1 MGNQL
6 AGGASSLTDLSS
18 LLTDVP
24 GLAHGA
30 TLGLGKILKTAWCEH
45 DDGRVIV
52 KLYPKREQRSGG
64 SSSVT
69 ASQSNSA
76 LSAAAAA
83 GSLSSS
89 AASTVSSPSTIDPEL
104 RVYEKRLDDTRKTFT
119 AASAPNLLPFA
130 RWIDGERA
138 VFLVRQYFAYNVYDR
153 LHTHP
158 FLTQLEKKWLA
169 YQLLEAL
176 RQLHNGNIRH
186 GDIKTENLL
195 CTTWNWLL
203 LTDVAFFKPTFLP
216 ADNPAD
222 YAFYFE
228 TTRRRCYLAPERF
241 YTAGEKEKTLQA
253 AYLHSQQQ
261 QQHSG
266 MHTSHSTHSLSSA
279 AQSPAASNFDPLTV
293 TEAMDVFSAGC
304 CIAELFMNGEP
315 LFDLPQLL
323 SYREGV
329 YDPLPTLQAKV
340 QDPDIRD
347 LILHMTQIN
356 PQARFSAK
364 GYIREWKERSFP
376 SSFEYLHKL
385 FARLLLSPEQLS
397 QPDQK
402 LMFIKQNERNI
413 IREIARVDLPVAA
426 TAVGATV
433 ATSSSGKQQKERDKR
448 AAAGGGSGSSGE
460 QQGKASQH
468 VAVRGWDERKEKSSA
483 DSNGVMQQQ
492 LATTAAGGIGAS
504 LAAASSARTSAASA
518 SFQPL
523 IDDITSFA
531 ATLEKHTAAGQLK
544 EWSELQTEAKSYR
557 KAHFATASLP
567 PPALHITAP
576 ANSHSASASSTS
588 ASHSPTSSPQPW
600 NASSA
605 PNSSSV
611 PRTHY
616 SPDSPQRRLP
626 ASTSSSLTVRSS
638 LTSSNSTQFRPSDD
652 NNSEAGILN
661 VAALA
666 DDGTTALSNGA
677 RTSSVTVSSNVLTM
691 VATLV
696 CSCVLNV
703 QSPKMKLVGL
713 DLMLRLG
720 EYVEDEVRLGRLVPY
735 CVALLADTA
744 PSVRA
749 MAVAT
754 LTAILSLVSSFPQSD
769 AHIFPE
775 YVFPALSRF
784 PHDQEELVRL
794 AYAARIAQLAD
805 NSRRFLDI
813 AQQNQQSNG
822 YSNNTSSHSNSSNT
836 LAVPKASSG
845 GGLTPSPSL
854 DQPLSLL
861 VSPPSSPAP
870 SEPSVAS
877 SSQSSYESELGAL
890 QDLVLRLVIDMLTVG
905 GSCVKRCL
913 LVDIARLCMFI
924 GRKRV
929 NNELL
934 PHLITVLNDRDWQ
947 LRVCFFDHI
956 VGVSAFV
963 GRIAFT
969 NYVLPCVEQ
978 ALFDVEE
985 SVIQRAVHALTQLC
999 HLGLFDKRVML
1010 DIVEKAGPLLCHP
1023 SAWIREECIAFVLAM
1038 ADTLGL
1044 ANTHCFLLPAL
1055 QPFITQPIAQF
1066 SRSTL
1071 LPVLKP
1077 PLTRHEFAGI
1087 IYPNM
1092 KHTSTGSGSGSNNPS
1107 SSAPPPFSAS
1117 LPDSLLQTGSYLGSS
1132 NSLPSDGADAVSSTH
1147 SHSSQE
1153 DADRLRTASSG
1164 SNAST
1169 LSTHSSAAS
1178 TPSPF
1183 AAPTVE
1189 PPVSGWQ
1196 QDATLKT
1203 AMLRYLNRV
1212 ANAVASKGY
1221 TQPADG
1227 VSALSLDEELDSY
1240 LSIDDEAPVFQVEVE
1255 RTVSDPTASVTAA
1268 AGDRVQQDLLDSLGM
1283 QVQRQ
1288 GGTNPSAVRSEQQ
1301 RQAADYLQ
1309 QKSSQAGADGS
1320 RRREPIRQPLNKVPP
1335 YILKALKVPPA
1346 PPSLGQLRES
1356 TISTSAFYRNHH
1368 QLEASTEQ
1376 HDPKQWRPRGVLV
1389 ATLSEHSASVNS
1401 LAVSRDNVFL
1411 VSGSDD
1417 GTVKVWDCARLK
1429 LTANARSQLTH
1440 QQPGR
1445 VTAVAMIDS
1454 SHSIVAAS
1462 DVGLLEVMKVE
1473 YAPAAEESGGSSASG
1488 GSNNSSNSNSSS
1500 ATGHSKYGG
1509 WSEVRKIDA
1518 RAEGSVLCVEHFN
1531 TVTESLLLYATQKGT
1546 VHTWDLR
1553 SRREPFTLH
1562 IEPAMGLLSA
1572 LVIGPTP
1579 YVLIAGT
1586 SRGFVLVWDLRFQ
1599 LPIQVWRHH
1608 QRSRIVSLT
1617 PQDLPSILPKDAQG
1631 RWQHPT
1637 KGPLVFVA
1645 AEGNHQL
1652 AAFDLLTGE
1661 CRMCVR
1667 VQPATATSGAT
1678 SASAG
1683 ALSAPT
1689 AVSATVA
1696 SQAAP
1701 MPGQHGKA
1709 ASAGQSALLSSG
1721 AALSTTADGQLRH
1734 KVHVSPLSLPSL
1746 RSYLRHDYPA
1756 SLMDESFLGELTQL
1770 ADSITQQTTG
1780 AVNNNSSTQHST
1792 YRAQAAAASTAQPP
1806 SSQSITSLL
1815 CCPGSFCLTAGT
1827 DRVVRFWDLHEPLD
1841 SYRVTGPPLL
1851 DDNWQPRY
1859 SGRIENSSVVMEE
1872 TLQHSSNTDS
1882 HSGTAAGEQQQ
1893 LMKLAVA
1900 RKSRGATPPASC
1912 HQSEIVDMKAIEWP
1926 QKMIATAS
1934 TDGMIKV
1941 WI

>member
-6 AGGASSLTDLSS
+6 AGGAGSLTDLSS

-24 GLAHGA
+24 GLAHGQ

-52 KLYPKREQRSGG
+52 KLYPKREQRGG
-64 SSSVT
+64 GSSSSVT

-89 AASTVSSPSTIDPEL
+89 AASSAGSPSTIDPEL

-119 AASAPNLLPFA
+119 AAAAPNLLPFA

-176 RQLHNGNIRH
+176 RQLHSGNIRH
-186 GDIKTENLL
+186 GDLKTENLL

-203 LTDVAFFKPTFLP
+203 LTDIAFFKPTFLP

-293 TEAMDVFSAGC
+293 TEAMDIFSAGC
-304 CIAELFMNGEP
+304 CIAELFMGGEP

-329 YDPLPTLQAKV
+329 YDPLATLQAKV
-340 QDPDIRD
+340 QDADIRD
-347 LILHMTQIN
+347 LILHMTQLN
-356 PQARFSAK
+356 PQSRFSAK
-364 GYIREWKERSFP
+364 GYLREWKERSFP

-385 FARLLLSPEQLS
+385 FARLMVAPDQLS
-397 QPDQK
+397 NPDQK
-402 LMFIKQNERNI
+402 LLWIKANERNI
-413 IREIARVDLPVAA
+413 IKEIARVDLPTAVAA
-426 TAVGATV
+426 ATTL
-433 ATSSSGKQQKERDKR
+433 AAAPTSKQQKDRDKR
-448 AAAGGGSGSSGE
+448 AGGGGE
-460 QQGKASQH
+460 QHSKSNH
-468 VAVRGWDERKEKSSA
+468 HLAVKGWDERKEKSSA
-483 DSNGVMQQQ
+483 DSNGSVQQQ
-492 LATTAAGGIGAS
+492 QQQTATAATGGIGAS
-504 LAAASSARTSAASA
+504 LAAASSARSAAGPA

-523 IDDITSFA
+523 MDDLSSFA

-544 EWSELQTEAKSYR
+544 EWNELQTEAKSYR

-576 ANSHSASASSTS
+576 TNSPSTSSTS

-605 PNSSSV
+605 PTSSFV
-611 PRTHY
+611 PRAHH
-616 SPDSPQRRLP
+616 SPDSPLRRLP
-626 ASTSSSLTVRSS
+626 ASSSTSSTVTSRSS
-638 LTSSNSTQFRPSDD
+638 LPSSGSTQFRSNDD

-666 DDGTTALSNGA
+666 DEANNALSNGT
-677 RTSSVTVSSNVLTM
+677 RTSAVTVSSNVLTM

-713 DLMLRLG
+713 DLLLRLG
-720 EYVEDEVRLGRLVPY
+720 VYVEDEVRLGRLVPY

-754 LTAILSLVSSFPQSD
+754 LTSILSLVSSFPQSD

-775 YVFPALSRF
+775 YIFPALSRF

-813 AQQNQQSNG
+813 AEQNQ
-822 YSNNTSSHSNSSNT
+822 HSNSYTDNNT
-836 LAVPKASSG
+836 LAVPKPST
-845 GGLTPSPSL
+845 GLTPSPSL
-854 DQPLSLL
+854 DQPLGAL

-870 SEPSVAS
+870 SEPPS
-877 SSQSSYESELGAL
+877 SSHSSYESELSAL

-1010 DIVEKAGPLLCHP
+1010 DIVEKSGPLLCHP

-1055 QPFITQPIAQF
+1055 HPFLTQSIAQV
-1066 SRSTL
+1066 SRSTF

-1092 KHTSTGSGSGSNNPS
+1092 KQTATTAASNSSTTATSPL
-1107 SSAPPPFSAS
+1107 SAS
-1117 LPDSLLQTGSYLGSS
+1117 LPDSLLHTGSYLGAG
-1132 NSLPSDGADAVSSTH
+1132 NSLPSDSGDSS

-1153 DADRLRTASSG
+1153 DADRLRTGSSS

-1169 LSTHSSAAS
+1169 LSSSNPSSAAS
-1178 TPSPF
+1178 SSASSPF
-1183 AAPTVE
+1183 SASSVDGQ
-1189 PPVSGWQ
+1189 VSGWQ
-1196 QDATLKT
+1196 QDSQLKT

-1227 VSALSLDEELDSY
+1227 ASALSVDEELDSY

-1255 RTVSDPTASVTAA
+1255 RTVSDPTTSVTAA

-1288 GGTNPSAVRSEQQ
+1288 GGTNSSAVRSEQQ

-1309 QKSSQAGADGS
+1309 QKSSQTGADGS

-1356 TISTSAFYRNHH
+1356 TISTSSFYRNHH
-1368 QLEASTEQ
+1368 QLEANTEQ

-1389 ATLSEHSASVNS
+1389 ATLSEHTASVNS
-1401 LAVSRDNVFL
+1401 IAVSRDNVFL

-1417 GTVKVWDCARLK
+1417 GTVRVWDAARLK
-1429 LTANARSQLTH
+1429 LTANARSQLTY

-1445 VTAVAMIDS
+1445 VTAVAMVDS

-1473 YAPAAEESGGSSASG
+1473 YAPSADDSGASSGG
-1488 GSNNSSNSNSSS
+1488 GSTNSSS
-1500 ATGHSKYGG
+1500 GHSKYGG
-1509 WSEVRKIDA
+1509 WSEVKKIDA

-1531 TVTESLLLYATQKGT
+1531 TITESLLLYGTQKGA

-1562 IEPAMGLLSA
+1562 IEPAMGLLSC

-1579 YVLIAGT
+1579 YNLIAGT
-1586 SRGFVLVWDLRFQ
+1586 TRGFVLVWDLRFQ

-1608 QRSRIVSLT
+1608 QRTRIVSLT

-1645 AEGNHQL
+1645 AEGNNQL

-1661 CRMCVR
+1661 CRMCIR
-1667 VQPATATSGAT
+1667 VQQPASVPSSSSSSSSV
-1678 SASAG
+1678 SAASSVS
-1683 ALSAPT
+1683 LSA
-1689 AVSATVA
+1689 AVPSQSAP
-1696 SQAAP
+1696 SAA
-1701 MPGQHGKA
+1701 QHGKA
-1709 ASAGQSALLSSG
+1709 ASGQSALLSSG
-1721 AALSTTADGQLRH
+1721 TALSTTADGQLRH

-1756 SLMDESFLGELTQL
+1756 SLMDESFLTELSQM
-1770 ADSITQQTTG
+1770 ADSIAQTTTAAAG
-1780 AVNNNSSTQHST
+1780 TSNSSGSNST
-1792 YRAQAAAASTAQPP
+1792 PHPTSRTP
-1806 SSQSITSLL
+1806 SSVVQPQPLSTQSITSLL
-1815 CCPGSFCLTAGT
+1815 CCSASFCLTAGT

-1872 TLQHSSNTDS
+1872 TMQHTNTDS
-1882 HSGTAAGEQQQ
+1882 NSGPAAGTAAADQQQ
-1893 LMKLAVA
+1893 QQHLMKLAVA

-1934 TDGMIKV
+1934 TDGIIKV

>member
-18 LLTDVP
+18 LLSDVP
-24 GLAHGA
+24 GLAHGQ

-52 KLYPKREQRSGG
+52 KLYPKREQRGG
-64 SSSVT
+64 SSNSSSVS

-76 LSAAAAA
+76 LSAAASV
-83 GSLSSS
+83 GSLSASAASSS
-89 AASTVSSPSTIDPEL
+89 AASPSTIDPEL
-104 RVYEKRLDDTRKTFT
+104 RVYEKRLDDVRRAFT
-119 AASAPNLLPFA
+119 AASSPNLLPFA

-158 FLTQLEKKWLA
+158 FLTLLEKKWLA

-176 RQLHNGNIRH
+176 RQLHGANIRH
-186 GDIKTENLL
+186 GDIKTENAL

-203 LTDVAFFKPTFLP
+203 LTDTNFFKPTFLP

-253 AYLHSQQQ
+253 AYLASQQQ

-266 MHTSHSTHSLSSA
+266 MHNSHSTHSLSSA
-279 AQSPAASNFDPLTV
+279 AQSPAASNFDPQTV

-304 CIAELFMNGEP
+304 CIAELFMGGEP

-329 YDPLPTLQAKV
+329 YNPLPTLQAKV
-340 QDPDIRD
+340 HDADIRD
-347 LILHMTQIN
+347 LILHMTQLS
-356 PQARFSAK
+356 PASRFSAK
-364 GYIREWKERSFP
+364 AYLREWKERSFP
-376 SSFEYLHKL
+376 SSFEYLH
-385 FARLLLSPEQLS
+385 RLLARMMQAPDQLS
-397 QPDQK
+397 NPDQK
-402 LMFIKQNERNI
+402 LLWIKANERSI
-413 IREIARVDLPVAA
+413 IKEIARVDLPTTASNAAAA
-426 TAVGATV
+426 TTAPA
-433 ATSSSGKQQKERDKR
+433 SGSRQKGEADRR
-448 AAAGGGSGSSGE
+448 AAGQSAG
-460 QQGKASQH
+460 
-468 VAVRGWDERKEKSSA
+468 RGWDERKEKSSA
-483 DSNGVMQQQ
+483 DSNGVSQQQ
-492 LATTAAGGIGAS
+492 QAAGATSAGGIGAS
-504 LAAASSARTSAASA
+504 LAAATSARSTAGVA

-523 IDDITSFA
+523 MDDLSSFA
-531 ATLEKHTAAGQLK
+531 ATLEKHTAEAVQLK
-544 EWSELQTEAKSYR
+544 DWNELQSEAKSYR
-557 KAHFATASLP
+557 KSHFATASLP
-567 PPALHITAP
+567 PPNLHISAP
-576 ANSHSASASSTS
+576 SPSANPSASS
-588 ASHSPTSSPQPW
+588 SHSPTSSPLPW

-605 PNSSSV
+605 PSGSSV
-611 PRTHY
+611 PRMHY

-626 ASTSSSLTVRSS
+626 ASSSSSLAPRST
-638 LTSSNSTQFRPSDD
+638 LPSSGSTQFRPNSDD
-652 NNSEAGILN
+652 NSEAGILN
-661 VAALA
+661 VAALG
-666 DDGTTALSNGA
+666 DDATTAALAGT
-677 RTSSVTVSSNVLTM
+677 RTSAVTASSNVLTM

-713 DLMLRLG
+713 DLLLRLG
-720 EYVEDEVRLGRLVPY
+720 AYVEDEVRLGRLVPY
-735 CVALLADTA
+735 CVALLADAA

-749 MAVAT
+749 MAVST
-754 LTAILSLVSSFPQSD
+754 LTSILSLVSSFPQSD

-775 YVFPALSRF
+775 YIFPALSRF
-784 PHDQEELVRL
+784 PHDAEELVRL
-794 AYAARIAQLAD
+794 AYAAKIAQLAD

-813 AQQNQQSNG
+813 AQHNQHANNEADSN
-822 YSNNTSSHSNSSNT
+822 HNSST
-836 LAVPKASSG
+836 VSATKPSS
-845 GGLTPSPSL
+845 GLTPSPSL
-854 DQPLSLL
+854 EQPLATL
-861 VSPPSSPAP
+861 VLPPSSPAP
-870 SEPSVAS
+870 SEPSAS
-877 SSQSSYESELGAL
+877 LHASYESELGAL

-913 LVDIARLCMFI
+913 LVDIARLCLFI

-985 SVIQRAVHALTQLC
+985 SVIQRAVHALTELC

-1044 ANTHCFLLPAL
+1044 ANTYCFLLPAL
-1055 QPFITQPIAQF
+1055 QPFLTQPIAQV

-1077 PLTRHEFAGI
+1077 PLTRHEFAAI
-1087 IYPNM
+1087 LYPNM
-1092 KHTSTGSGSGSNNPS
+1092 KQQTPS
-1107 SSAPPPFSAS
+1107 SAAGNNSSSTAPALLSAS
-1117 LPDSLLQTGSYLGSS
+1117 LPESLLNAGSYLGSGDS
-1132 NSLPSDGADAVSSTH
+1132 GSLPSDGGDGASKSN

-1153 DADRLRTASSG
+1153 DADTLRTLSSS

-1169 LSTHSSAAS
+1169 LSTHSSTAS
-1178 TPSPF
+1178 SSPF
-1183 AAPTVE
+1183 SAAPLE
-1189 PPVSGWQ
+1189 AAVSGWQ
-1196 QDATLKT
+1196 HDAALRTP
-1203 AMLRYLNRV
+1203 MLRYLNRV

-1227 VSALSLDEELDSY
+1227 ASALSVDEELDSY
-1240 LSIDDEAPVFQVEVE
+1240 LAIDDEAPVFQVEVE
-1255 RTVSDPTASVTAA
+1255 RTVSDPTATVTSA
-1268 AGDRVQQDLLDSLGM
+1268 AGERVQQDLLDSLGM

-1288 GGTNPSAVRSEQQ
+1288 GGTNSTAVRSEQQ
-1301 RQAADYLQ
+1301 RQAAEYLQ

-1346 PPSLGQLRES
+1346 PPALGALRES
-1356 TISTSAFYRNHH
+1356 TISTSTFYRNHH
-1368 QLEASTEQ
+1368 QLLDTNSEQ
-1376 HDPKQWRPRGVLV
+1376 ADPKQWRPRGVLV
-1389 ATLSEHSASVNS
+1389 ATLSEHTAAVNS

-1417 GTVKVWDCARLK
+1417 GTCKVWDCARLK

-1445 VTAVAMIDS
+1445 VTAVAMVDS

-1462 DVGLLEVMKVE
+1462 DVGLLEVMRVE
-1473 YAPAAEESGGSSASG
+1473 YAPAADDSGASTTGSASSGGA
-1488 GSNNSSNSNSSS
+1488 
-1500 ATGHSKYGG
+1500 GHSKYGG
-1509 WSEVRKIDA
+1509 WSEVKRIDA

-1531 TVTESLLLYATQKGT
+1531 TLTDSLLLYGTQKGA

-1579 YVLIAGT
+1579 YSLIAGT
-1586 SRGFVLVWDLRFQ
+1586 TRGFVLVWDLRFQ

-1608 QRSRIVSLT
+1608 QRSRIISLT

-1645 AEGNHQL
+1645 AEGNNQL

-1661 CRMCVR
+1661 CRMCIR
-1667 VQPATATSGAT
+1667 VQPATAPPA
-1678 SASAG
+1678 AG
-1683 ALSAPT
+1683 AAASSFSA
-1689 AVSATVA
+1689 AAA
-1696 SQAAP
+1696 AAAAQAAATA
-1701 MPGQHGKA
+1701 GQHGKGS
-1709 ASAGQSALLSSG
+1709 SAGQSALLSS
-1721 AALSTTADGQLRH
+1721 ASALSTTADGQLRQ

-1746 RSYLRHDYPA
+1746 RSYLRLDYPQ
-1756 SLMDESFLGELTQL
+1756 SLLDDSFLAELRQM
-1770 ADSITQQTTG
+1770 ADSLQTAATTG
-1780 AVNNNSSTQHST
+1780 GTGTGTGSSGSGTAHSPHT
-1792 YRAQAAAASTAQPP
+1792 ATHRSSASQSPP
-1806 SSQSITSLL
+1806 TPPAPSITSLL
-1815 CCPGSFCLTAGT
+1815 LCPGSFCLTAGT
-1827 DRVVRFWDLHEPLD
+1827 DRTVRFFDLHEPLD
-1841 SYRVTGPPLL
+1841 SYRVSGPPLL
-1851 DDNWQPRY
+1851 DDSWQPRY

-1872 TLQHSSNTDS
+1872 TMQHSSAD
-1882 HSGTAAGEQQQ
+1882 GTSAGGAADQQQQQQQ

-1934 TDGMIKV
+1934 TDGIIKV

>member
-24 GLAHGA
+24 GLAHGQ

-45 DDGRVIV
+45 DHGRVIV
-52 KLYPKREQRSGG
+52 KLYPKREQRGGG

-69 ASQSNSA
+69 ASQSSSA
-76 LSAAAAA
+76 LSAAAAS

-89 AASTVSSPSTIDPEL
+89 AAAAMGGPSTIDPEL
-104 RVYEKRLDDTRKTFT
+104 RVYEKRLDDIRKTFT
-119 AASAPNLLPFA
+119 AASAPNVLPFA

-138 VFLVRQYFAYNVYDR
+138 VFLVRQYFAYNCYDR

-158 FLTQLEKKWLA
+158 FLTALEKKWLA

-176 RQLHNGNIRH
+176 RQLHGGNIRH
-186 GDIKTENLL
+186 GDLKTENLL

-279 AQSPAASNFDPLTV
+279 AQSPVASNFDPGTV
-293 TEAMDVFSAGC
+293 TEAMDIFSAGC
-304 CIAELFMNGEP
+304 CIAELFMGGEP

-340 QDPDIRD
+340 QDADVRD
-347 LILHMTQIN
+347 LILHMTQLN

-385 FARLLLSPEQLS
+385 FARLMVAPDQLS
-397 QPDQK
+397 NPDQK
-402 LMFIKQNERNI
+402 LLWVKANERHI
-413 IREIARVDLPVAA
+413 IKEIARVDLPAVAPPAA
-426 TAVGATV
+426 TAATTI
-433 ATSSSGKQQKERDKR
+433 ATTKQHKDRDRR
-448 AAAGGGSGSSGE
+448 AGSGE
-460 QQGKASQH
+460 QRTKASQQL
-468 VAVRGWDERKEKSSA
+468 AVKSGV
-483 DSNGVMQQQ
+483 DSNGVTQQ
-492 LATTAAGGIGAS
+492 LQSATSAASGIGAS
-504 LAAASSARTSAASA
+504 LASATSARTAASSA

-523 IDDITSFA
+523 LDDLTSF
-531 ATLEKHTAAGQLK
+531 TVSLEQHTTAGPLK
-544 EWSELQTEAKSYR
+544 EWNELQTEAKSYH
-557 KAHFATASLP
+557 KAHFATAGLP

-576 ANSHSASASSTS
+576 SNSPSASSTS

-605 PNSSSV
+605 PTASFV
-611 PRTHY
+611 PRLHY
-616 SPDSPQRRLP
+616 SPDSPLRRLP
-626 ASTSSSLTVRSS
+626 ASSSANSSTTASVRSS
-638 LTSSNSTQFRPSDD
+638 LPSSSSTQFRPSDD
-652 NNSEAGILN
+652 NINSEAGILN

-666 DDGTTALSNGA
+666 EDANGSMPNGT
-677 RTSSVTVSSNVLTM
+677 RTSAVTTSSNVLTM

-713 DLMLRLG
+713 DLLLRLG
-720 EYVEDEVRLGRLVPY
+720 AYVEDEVRLGRLVPY

-749 MAVAT
+749 MAVST
-754 LTAILSLVSSFPQSD
+754 LTSLLSLVSSFAQSD

-775 YVFPALSRF
+775 YIFPALSRF
-784 PHDQEELVRL
+784 PHDPEELVRL

-813 AQQNQQSNG
+813 SQQNQHDN
-822 YSNNTSSHSNSSNT
+822 SHSDAGNSLVVSK
-836 LAVPKASSG
+836 PSS
-845 GGLTPSPSL
+845 GLTPSPSL
-854 DQPLSLL
+854 DHSLGAL

-870 SEPSVAS
+870 SEPSTAS
-877 SSQSSYESELGAL
+877 HSSYESELSAL

-985 SVIQRAVHALTQLC
+985 SVIQRAVHALTELC

-1010 DIVEKAGPLLCHP
+1010 DIVQKAGPLLCHP

-1055 QPFITQPIAQF
+1055 QPFLTQPIARV

-1077 PLTRHEFAGI
+1077 PLTRHEFAAI

-1092 KHTSTGSGSGSNNPS
+1092 KQSSASAAS
-1107 SSAPPPFSAS
+1107 SSTAAPPLLSAS
-1117 LPDSLLQTGSYLGSS
+1117 LPDSLMQTGSYLGSS
-1132 NSLPSDGADAVSSTH
+1132 SSLPSDAGDAAAS
-1147 SHSSQE
+1147 SHSSQD
-1153 DADRLRTASSG
+1153 DADRLRTVSSSSGVSNG

-1169 LSTHSSAAS
+1169 LSMPSSVAS
-1178 TPSPF
+1178 SSPF
-1183 AAPTVE
+1183 AAASVE
-1189 PPVSGWQ
+1189 AASGWQ
-1196 QDATLKT
+1196 HDVQLRT
-1203 AMLRYLNRV
+1203 AMQRYLNRV
-1212 ANAVASKGY
+1212 AYAVASKGY

-1227 VSALSLDEELDSY
+1227 VTALAVDEEIDSY

-1255 RTVSDPTASVTAA
+1255 RTVSDPAASTTAA
-1268 AGDRVQQDLLDSLGM
+1268 AGERVQQDLLDSLGM

-1288 GGTNPSAVRSEQQ
+1288 GGGADSSAIRSEQQ

-1320 RRREPIRQPLNKVPP
+1320 RRREPIRQPLSKVPQ

-1356 TISTSAFYRNHH
+1356 TISTSSFYRNHH
-1368 QLEASTEQ
+1368 QLEANTEQ

-1389 ATLSEHSASVNS
+1389 ATLSEHTAAVNS

-1417 GTVKVWDCARLK
+1417 GTVKVWDCQRLK

-1445 VTAVAMIDS
+1445 ITAVAMLDS

-1473 YAPAAEESGGSSASG
+1473 YAPAADDSGGGSSVAANSG
-1488 GSNNSSNSNSSS
+1488 NS

-1509 WSEVRKIDA
+1509 WSEVKKLDA

-1531 TVTESLLLYATQKGT
+1531 TVTESLLLYGTQKGS
-1546 VHTWDLR
+1546 VHSWDLR
-1553 SRREPFTLH
+1553 SRREPFTLT

-1579 YVLIAGT
+1579 YCLIAGT

-1645 AEGNHQL
+1645 AEGNNQL

-1661 CRMCVR
+1661 CRMCIR
-1667 VQPATATSGAT
+1667 VQPATASTAAP
-1678 SASAG
+1678 SASTVTS
-1683 ALSAPT
+1683 SASSAVAASTGSQQAST
-1689 AVSATVA
+1689 AA
-1696 SQAAP
+1696 
-1701 MPGQHGKA
+1701 QHGKA
-1709 ASAGQSALLSSG
+1709 ASSGQSALLSSN
-1721 AALSTTADGQLRH
+1721 AAVSTTADGQLRH

-1756 SLMDESFLGELTQL
+1756 SLVDDSLLHELSAM
-1770 ADSITQQTTG
+1770 ADSIASAAGG
-1780 AVNNNSSTQHST
+1780 ATNTSSASAHTNSHGPSHGHSNSD
-1792 YRAQAAAASTAQPP
+1792 AQSSRRLQPP
-1806 SSQSITSLL
+1806 SVQSVTALL
-1815 CCPGSFCLTAGT
+1815 SCPGSFCLTAGT

-1841 SYRVTGPPLL
+1841 SYRVSGPPLL
-1851 DDNWQPRY
+1851 DDDVQPRY

-1872 TLQHSSNTDS
+1872 TLQH
-1882 HSGTAAGEQQQ
+1882 TAAAAAEQQQQ

-1934 TDGMIKV
+1934 TDGIIKV

>member
-6 AGGASSLTDLSS
+6 AGGAGSLTDLSS
-18 LLTDVP
+18 LLSDVP
-24 GLAHGA
+24 GLTHGQ

-52 KLYPKREQRSGG
+52 KLYPKREQRGG
-64 SSSVT
+64 GSSSSVT
-69 ASQSNSA
+69 ASQSSSA
-76 LSAAAAA
+76 LSAAASA
-83 GSLSSS
+83 GSLSTS
-89 AASTVSSPSTIDPEL
+89 AASTVGSPSTIDPEL
-104 RVYEKRLDDTRKTFT
+104 RVYEKRLDDIRKTFT
-119 AASAPNLLPFA
+119 ASSAPNLLPFA

-158 FLTQLEKKWLA
+158 FLTALEKKWLA
-169 YQLLEAL
+169 YQLLESL
-176 RQLHNGNIRH
+176 RQLHGGNIRH
-186 GDIKTENLL
+186 GDLKTENLL
-195 CTTWNWLL
+195 CTTWSWLL
-203 LTDVAFFKPTFLP
+203 LADIAFFKPTFLP

-279 AQSPAASNFDPLTV
+279 AQSPAASNFDPQTV

-304 CIAELFMNGEP
+304 CIAELFMGGEP

-347 LILHMTQIN
+347 LIIHMTQLN
-356 PQARFSAK
+356 PLARFSAK

-385 FARLLLSPEQLS
+385 LSRPMVAPEQLS
-397 QPDQK
+397 SPDQK
-402 LMFIKQNERNI
+402 LLWIKANERNI
-413 IREIARVDLPVAA
+413 IKEIARVDLPIPAA
-426 TAVGATV
+426 AAVT
-433 ATSSSGKQQKERDKR
+433 ATSTSSTGRQQKDRDKR
-448 AAAGGGSGSSGE
+448 TGGSGME
-460 QQGKASQH
+460 QQARGNQNLPVK
-468 VAVRGWDERKEKSSA
+468 GWDERKEKSSA
-483 DSNGVMQQQ
+483 DSNGV
-492 LATTAAGGIGAS
+492 ATASGIAAS
-504 LAAASSARTSAASA
+504 LAAASSARATAAPV

-523 IDDITSFA
+523 MDDLTAFA
-531 ATLEKHTAAGQLK
+531 ATLENHTAAGQLK
-544 EWSELQTEAKSYR
+544 EWNELQTEAKSYR
-557 KAHFATASLP
+557 KAHFATAALP
-567 PPALHITAP
+567 PPSLHITAP
-576 ANSHSASASSTS
+576 SNSPSTSSTS

-605 PNSSSV
+605 PTSSFV
-611 PRTHY
+611 PRTHH

-626 ASTSSSLTVRSS
+626 SASSTSSTLTSRSS
-638 LTSSNSTQFRPSDD
+638 LPSSSSTQFRSNDD
-652 NNSEAGILN
+652 SNSEAGILN

-666 DDGTTALSNGA
+666 EDGNSALSNGA
-677 RTSSVTVSSNVLTM
+677 RTSAVTVSSNVLTM

-713 DLMLRLG
+713 DLLLRLG
-720 EYVEDEVRLGRLVPY
+720 AYVEDEVRLGRLVPY
-735 CVALLADTA
+735 CVGLLADTA

-749 MAVAT
+749 MAVST
-754 LTAILSLVSSFPQSD
+754 LTSLLSLVSSFPQSD

-775 YVFPALSRF
+775 YIFPALSRF

-794 AYAARIAQLAD
+794 AYATRIAQLAD

-813 AQQNQQSNG
+813 AQQNQHNYTLSD
-822 YSNNTSSHSNSSNT
+822 NNSNST
-836 LAVPKASSG
+836 LVAPKASS
-845 GGLTPSPSL
+845 GLTPSPSL
-854 DQPLSLL
+854 DQPLGSL
-861 VSPPSSPAP
+861 VSPATSPAP
-870 SEPSVAS
+870 PDS
-877 SSQSSYESELGAL
+877 SSASHSSYESELSAL

-913 LVDIARLCMFI
+913 LVDITRLCMFI

-1010 DIVEKAGPLLCHP
+1010 EIVEKCGPLLCHP

-1055 QPFITQPIAQF
+1055 QPFLTHSIAQV

-1077 PLTRHEFAGI
+1077 PLTRHEFAAI

-1092 KHTSTGSGSGSNNPS
+1092 KQAPNTGANNS
-1107 SSAPPPFSAS
+1107 SSINAPPPLSAS
-1117 LPDSLLQTGSYLGSS
+1117 LPDSLLQSGSYLGSG
-1132 NSLPSDGADAVSSTH
+1132 NSLPSDGGDSH
-1147 SHSSQE
+1147 SHNSQD
-1153 DADRLRTASSG
+1153 DADRLRTGSSTTNVSALSTQSSPF
-1164 SNAST
+1164 SNAAVEST
-1169 LSTHSSAAS
+1169 
-1178 TPSPF
+1178 
-1183 AAPTVE
+1183 
-1189 PPVSGWQ
+1189 VSGWQ
-1196 QDATLKT
+1196 QDAQLKT
-1203 AMLRYLNRV
+1203 SMLRYLNRV

-1227 VSALSLDEELDSY
+1227 VSALSAEELEELDSY
-1240 LSIDDEAPVFQVEVE
+1240 QSIDDEAPVFQVEVE
-1255 RTVSDPTASVTAA
+1255 RTVTDPTASVTAA

-1288 GGTNPSAVRSEQQ
+1288 GGTNSSAVRSEQQ

-1309 QKSSQAGADGS
+1309 QKSSQAGADGG
-1320 RRREPIRQPLNKVPP
+1320 RRREPIRQPLNKVPQ
-1335 YILKALKVPPA
+1335 YILKALKVPPT

-1356 TISTSAFYRNHH
+1356 TISTSTFYRNHH
-1368 QLEASTEQ
+1368 QLEAATEQ

-1389 ATLSEHSASVNS
+1389 ATLSEHTTAVNS

-1417 GTVKVWDCARLK
+1417 GTIKVWDVARLK

-1445 VTAVAMIDS
+1445 VTAVAMVDS

-1473 YAPAAEESGGSSASG
+1473 YAPAADESGANSTA
-1488 GSNNSSNSNSSS
+1488 SNNTG
-1500 ATGHSKYGG
+1500 AAGHSKYGG

-1531 TVTESLLLYATQKGT
+1531 TVTESLLLYGTQKGV
-1546 VHTWDLR
+1546 VHSWDLR
-1553 SRREPFTLH
+1553 SRREPFTLA

-1579 YVLIAGT
+1579 YSLVAGT
-1586 SRGFVLVWDLRFQ
+1586 TRGFVLVWDLRFQ

-1608 QRSRIVSLT
+1608 QRTRILSIT

-1645 AEGNHQL
+1645 AEGNNQL

-1661 CRMCVR
+1661 CRMCIR
-1667 VQPATATSGAT
+1667 VQPATAATSSSSSGSAAAAAVTSQAAAT
-1678 SASAG
+1678 SA
-1683 ALSAPT
+1683 
-1689 AVSATVA
+1689 
-1696 SQAAP
+1696 
-1701 MPGQHGKA
+1701 QHGKSS
-1709 ASAGQSALLSSG
+1709 SAGQSALLSSG
-1721 AALSTTADGQLRH
+1721 ALSTTADGQLRH

-1756 SLMDESFLGELTQL
+1756 SLMDDSFLTELNQM
-1770 ADSITQQTTG
+1770 ADSIAHTATAAG
-1780 AVNNNSSTQHST
+1780 SANSSNSSPHST
-1792 YRAQAAAASTAQPP
+1792 HRSTAAASAQQPL
-1806 SSQSITSLL
+1806 SAQSITSLL

-1827 DRVVRFWDLHEPLD
+1827 DRVVRFWDMHEPLD
-1841 SYRVTGPPLL
+1841 SYRLTGPPLL
-1851 DDNWQPRY
+1851 DDNMQPRY

-1872 TLQHSSNTDS
+1872 TMQHSNN
-1882 HSGTAAGEQQQ
+1882 TAADTHNNTAASSAADQQQ
-1893 LMKLAVA
+1893 HLIKLAVS

-1912 HQSEIVDMKAIEWP
+1912 HQSEIVAMKAMEWP

-1934 TDGMIKV
+1934 TDGIIKV

>member
-1 MGNQL
+1 MPRIHH
-6 AGGASSLTDLSS
+6 SPDSP
-18 LLTDVP
+18 V
-24 GLAHGA
+24 
-30 TLGLGKILKTAWCEH
+30 
-45 DDGRVIV
+45 R
-52 KLYPKREQRSGG
+52 RSP
-64 SSSVT
+64 
-69 ASQSNSA
+69 A
-76 LSAAAAA
+76 
-83 GSLSSS
+83 
-89 AASTVSSPSTIDPEL
+89 PST
-104 RVYEKRLDDTRKTFT
+104 
-119 AASAPNLLPFA
+119 
-130 RWIDGERA
+130 
-138 VFLVRQYFAYNVYDR
+138 
-153 LHTHP
+153 
-158 FLTQLEKKWLA
+158 
-169 YQLLEAL
+169 
-176 RQLHNGNIRH
+176 
-186 GDIKTENLL
+186 
-195 CTTWNWLL
+195 
-203 LTDVAFFKPTFLP
+203 
-216 ADNPAD
+216 
-222 YAFYFE
+222 
-228 TTRRRCYLAPERF
+228 
-241 YTAGEKEKTLQA
+241 
-253 AYLHSQQQ
+253 
-261 QQHSG
+261 
-266 MHTSHSTHSLSSA
+266 
-279 AQSPAASNFDPLTV
+279 
-293 TEAMDVFSAGC
+293 
-304 CIAELFMNGEP
+304 
-315 LFDLPQLL
+315 
-323 SYREGV
+323 
-329 YDPLPTLQAKV
+329 
-340 QDPDIRD
+340 
-347 LILHMTQIN
+347 
-356 PQARFSAK
+356 
-364 GYIREWKERSFP
+364 
-376 SSFEYLHKL
+376 
-385 FARLLLSPEQLS
+385 
-397 QPDQK
+397 
-402 LMFIKQNERNI
+402 
-413 IREIARVDLPVAA
+413 
-426 TAVGATV
+426 
-433 ATSSSGKQQKERDKR
+433 
-448 AAAGGGSGSSGE
+448 
-460 QQGKASQH
+460 
-468 VAVRGWDERKEKSSA
+468 
-483 DSNGVMQQQ
+483 
-492 LATTAAGGIGAS
+492 
-504 LAAASSARTSAASA
+504 
-518 SFQPL
+518 
-523 IDDITSFA
+523 
-531 ATLEKHTAAGQLK
+531 
-544 EWSELQTEAKSYR
+544 
-557 KAHFATASLP
+557 
-567 PPALHITAP
+567 
-576 ANSHSASASSTS
+576 ASSTS
-588 ASHSPTSSPQPW
+588 T
-600 NASSA
+600 
-605 PNSSSV
+605 
-611 PRTHY
+611 
-616 SPDSPQRRLP
+616 
-626 ASTSSSLTVRSS
+626 STSTSRSS
-638 LTSSNSTQFRPSDD
+638 LPSSSSAQFRTNDD
-652 NNSEAGILN
+652 SNSEAGILN
-661 VAALA
+661 VASLA
-666 DDGTTALSNGA
+666 DDASSALANGG
-677 RTSSVTVSSNVLTM
+677 RTSAVTVSSNVLTM

-696 CSCVLNV
+696 CSCLLNV

-713 DLMLRLG
+713 ELLLRLG
-720 EYVEDEVRLGRLVPY
+720 AYVEDEVRLGRLVPY
-735 CVALLADTA
+735 CVALLADGA

-749 MAVAT
+749 MAVST
-754 LTAILSLVSSFPQSD
+754 LASILSLVSSFPQSD

-775 YVFPALSRF
+775 YIFPALSRF

-813 AQQNQQSNG
+813 AEQNQL
-822 YSNNTSSHSNSSNT
+822 NNSHNDHNT
-836 LAVPKASSG
+836 LVVPKPST
-845 GGLTPSPSL
+845 GLTPSPSL
-854 DQPLSLL
+854 DQPLGALL
-861 VSPPSSPAP
+861 SPPSSPAP
-870 SEPSVAS
+870 SEPSAAS
-877 SSQSSYESELGAL
+877 HSSYESELSAL

-1055 QPFITQPIAQF
+1055 QHFLTQPIARV

-1077 PLTRHEFAGI
+1077 PLTRHEFAAI

-1092 KHTSTGSGSGSNNPS
+1092 KHTAAAAANHSSTTA
-1107 SSAPPPFSAS
+1107 APQLSAS
-1117 LPDSLLQTGSYLGSS
+1117 LPDSLLHSGSYLGST
-1132 NSLPSDGADAVSSTH
+1132 NSLPSDGGDASSS
-1147 SHSSQE
+1147 SHNSQE
-1153 DADRLRTASSG
+1153 DADRLRTASTT

-1169 LSTHSSAAS
+1169 LSSSSLFTA
-1178 TPSPF
+1178 PS
-1183 AAPTVE
+1183 ADLS
-1189 PPVSGWQ
+1189 PVSGWQ
-1196 QDATLKT
+1196 QDAHLKT

-1227 VSALSLDEELDSY
+1227 VTALSVDEELDSY

-1255 RTVSDPTASVTAA
+1255 RTVADPTATVTTA

-1288 GGTNPSAVRSEQQ
+1288 GGTNSSAVRSEQQ

-1309 QKSSQAGADGS
+1309 QKSSQASADGS

-1346 PPSLGQLRES
+1346 PPGLGQLRES
-1356 TISTSAFYRNHH
+1356 TISTSSFYRNHH
-1368 QLEASTEQ
+1368 QLEANTEQ

-1389 ATLSEHSASVNS
+1389 ATLSEHTASVNS

-1417 GTVKVWDCARLK
+1417 GTCKVWDCNRLK

-1445 VTAVAMIDS
+1445 ITAVAMVDS

-1462 DVGLLEVMKVE
+1462 DVGLLEVVKVE
-1473 YAPAAEESGGSSASG
+1473 YAPAADETGGGSAAG
-1488 GSNNSSNSNSSS
+1488 GGNNSSS
-1500 ATGHSKYGG
+1500 GHSKYGG
-1509 WSEVRKIDA
+1509 WSEVRKIDV

-1531 TVTESLLLYATQKGT
+1531 TITESLLLYATQRGT
-1546 VHTWDLR
+1546 IHTWDLR

-1572 LVIGPTP
+1572 LAIGPTP
-1579 YVLIAGT
+1579 FVVIAGT

-1599 LPIQVWRHH
+1599 LPVQVWRHH

-1645 AEGNHQL
+1645 AEGNNQL

-1661 CRMCVR
+1661 CRMCIR
-1667 VQPATATSGAT
+1667 VQPATATAASST
-1678 SASAG
+1678 SAPPAAAA
-1683 ALSAPT
+1683 ALQQPAPT
-1689 AVSATVA
+1689 TA
-1696 SQAAP
+1696 
-1701 MPGQHGKA
+1701 QHGKS

-1756 SLMDESFLGELTQL
+1756 SLMDDSFLAELHQM
-1770 ADSITQQTTG
+1770 ADSIAQPT
-1780 AVNNNSSTQHST
+1780 AANSNSSPQPS
-1792 YRAQAAAASTAQPP
+1792 YRAAAAAVAQQPP
-1806 SSQSITSLL
+1806 SSQSITALL
-1815 CCPGSFCLTAGT
+1815 CCPASFCLTAGT

-1841 SYRVTGPPLL
+1841 SYRVSGPPLL
-1851 DDNWQPRY
+1851 DDSLQPRY

-1872 TLQHSSNTDS
+1872 TMQHSNTTDS
-1882 HSGTAAGEQQQ
+1882 HTATAAAAAAAGGADQQQQ
-1893 LMKLAVA
+1893 LMKLAVS

-1934 TDGMIKV
+1934 TDGIIKV